1 MAQAILCLTVLCM
14 PALMGC
20 YVLINAWLKPQVSRR
35 VLWAATFYCLEP
47 IVNMP
52 LMWWWI
58 QWLGHRHHLMLLAS
72 QSRRS
77 QLRSYYCSGWCHVQS
92 RTNGIYSFFSHGVAP
107 CVSHLWHSFSGHSRA
122 VFFFYWCLS
131 ATSGYGS
138 VSHRLPA
145 GYLIPD
151 EMGMSDN
158 VRGLLPRYNAID
170 MMHIIVSRF
179 R

>member
-58 QWLGHRHHLMLLAS
+58 QWLDSLSSPDAGRLA
-72 QSRRS
+72 
-77 QLRSYYCSGWCHVQS
+77 
-92 RTNGIYSFFSHGVAP
+92 VAP
-107 CVSHLWHSFSGHSRA
+107 LPVAVLLLLWLVPRTEPHERHILLFFARSGTVRFA
-122 VFFFYWCLS
+122 FVALIFWTLP
-131 ATSGYGS
+131 SGLFLLLVPFGY
-138 VSHRLPA
+138 LWLWFCIAQAA